1 MVNREIAGANILSV
15 DIGTSSVRA
24 CLVDRSLKI
33 LHQSSRTIHLE
44 TDAAGK
50 AEMDTDR
57 VLEKTLACMWEAS
70 DWAYARS
77 IYVDAM
83 SFSSAS
89 ASLVPLDVDFK
100 PIRPALTF
108 ADLRAVNESH
118 WVINTYGKQAF
129 THTGAPMHASYWLPK
144 LLWLRNQ
151 GLKLE
156 GNLYFCTIKDLLIYR
171 LTGWFMIDTCN
182 AGAVGMMDART
193 MTWDDLS
200 LEISGIDA
208 SQLPEIQ
215 PTTTLLAFKSDQAD
229 RFCPKGYCPKIVLGA
244 MDGVLASL
252 GVGAYQPGRVTT
264 SLGSSGACRITADK
278 PLIGHSDH
286 RIWSYPLLN
295 DLWIRGGAMNNGG
308 LVTQWL
314 TENFS
319 KKRQLNDR
327 AYAEMLQA
335 AGSIGP
341 GSDGLLFLPYLF
353 GERAPIYNEQARGV
367 YFGLHNRHN
376 RRHFARAGL
385 EGILFALFSIF
396 EILQE
401 AQGEVNEI
409 RAAGGYLQSELMLQ
423 MQADIFRQP
432 ILIPAEQEGSVIGA
446 AALAHKALGNIS
458 HFNDLEELLTVQS
471 QYRPNQAYQEI
482 YQERYQHF
490 KALYQQIAP
499 MF

>member
-1 MVNREIAGANILSV
+1 MVNQKFQGTNILSV

-24 CLVDRSLKI
+24 CLVDCSLKI
-33 LHQSSRTIHLE
+33 LYQSSRAIQLE

-50 AEMDTDR
+50 AELNADR
-57 VLEKTLACMWEAS
+57 VLEKTQTCMWEAS
-70 DWAYARS
+70 EWAEIRS
-77 IYVDAM
+77 LHVDAV

-89 ASLVPLDVDFK
+89 ASLVPLDAAFK

-108 ADLRAVNESH
+108 ADLRSVKESH
-118 WVINTYGKQAF
+118 WLINTYGKQAF

-151 GLKLE
+151 GLNLE
-156 GNLYFCTIKDLLIYR
+156 GDLYFCTIKDLLIYR
-171 LTGWFMIDTCN
+171 LTGCFMIDTSN
-182 AGAVGMMDART
+182 AGAVGMMDARK
-193 MTWDDLS
+193 MAWDDLS
-200 LEISGIDA
+200 LEISGINT

-215 PTTTLLAFKSDQAD
+215 PTTTLLTFKSNQAD
-229 RFCPKGYCPKIVLGA
+229 RLDRKGDSPKIVLGA

-252 GVGAYQPGRVTT
+252 GVGAYQPGQVTT
-264 SLGSSGACRITADK
+264 SLGSSGACRIAVEQ
-278 PLIGHSDH
+278 PLIGRSDH
-286 RIWSYPLLN
+286 RIWSYPLLD

-319 KKRQLNDR
+319 ENRQLNDL
-327 AYAEMLQA
+327 AYSEMLQA
-335 AGSIGP
+335 ASSIGP

-385 EGILFALFSIF
+385 EGILFALFSIY

-401 AQGEVNEI
+401 AQGEVHEI

-423 MQADIFRQP
+423 MQADIFGQP

-446 AALAHKALGNIS
+446 AVLAHKALGNIR
-458 HFNDLEELLTVQS
+458 HFNDLEELLTVHS
-471 QYRPNQAYQEI
+471 QYWPNQSFQEI
-482 YQERYQHF
+482 YQECYLRF
-490 KALYQQIAP
+490 RALYQQIAP